1 MLTPTEQVTYANG
14 RAYIHVTTDAL
25 LRQLGVLNQ
34 SAAADSTYKVL
45 HALVDTLGAYG
56 RQMGLVH
63 VCVCVCVG
71 LCVGLSLSLCVCMC
85 LFPVLS
91 FS

>member
-14 RAYIHVTTDAL
+14 CAYIHITTDAL

-45 HALVDTLGAYG
+45 HALVDTLGVYG

-63 VCVCVCVG
+63 VCVCVCVCG
-71 LCVGLSLSLCVCMC
+71 SLSFCVWV
-85 LFPVLS
+85 LFPVMS